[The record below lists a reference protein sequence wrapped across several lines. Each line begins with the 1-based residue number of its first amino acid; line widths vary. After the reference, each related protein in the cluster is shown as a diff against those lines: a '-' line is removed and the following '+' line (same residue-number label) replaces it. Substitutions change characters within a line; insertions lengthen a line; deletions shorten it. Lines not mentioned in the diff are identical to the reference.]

1 MKNLNN
7 LKKTN
12 SKSLNP
18 KLLIYHSQPRFK
30 FWTWSELSRLTG
42 QNQQQIINQFKPENK
57 TELQNLDPFGLLIY
71 NHKNYNKAYT
81 EIINNNYPK
90 PEAFEI
96 ITNQHGIAPR
106 FVHNHHSPYNC
117 YLTNNTDWFW
127 KQKWLAK
134 HKSVLFAV
142 PFVNNIFLAC
152 SVASQVSSEDS
163 DVDLLIQVTPN
174 TVWIVKIYFAIISK
188 VLKYYDFNWFL
199 GMWLLVSGQKTELE
213 NLKHSTLVG
222 KIKLDFGMVFEDWSV
237 VETIYADKER
247 HYSIWNN
254 IDLKNNLNYF
264 EPLLTKV
271 VATILKFIFII
282 LIPPLTIIGLIH
294 YFWQFR
300 HNKNN
305 PNMVV
310 RWAIYSQYNVI
321 Y

>member
-1 MKNLNN
+1 MKNLEQIKPK
-7 LKKTN
+7 L
-12 SKSLNP
+12 LNP

-30 FWTWSELSRLTG
+30 FWTWSELNRLTG
-42 QNQQQIINQFKPENK
+42 QNQQQILDQFKPKDK
-57 TELQNLDPFGLLIY
+57 TEIQNLDPFGLLVY

-81 EIINNNYPK
+81 EILNSNYPN
-90 PEAFEI
+90 PQAFEI

-106 FVHNHHSPYNC
+106 FVHNHHSPYHS

-152 SVASQVSSEDS
+152 SVASQISSEDS
-163 DVDLLIQVTPN
+163 DVDLLIQVKPN

-213 NLKHSTLVG
+213 NLKRSTLVG

-237 VETIYADKER
+237 VEEIYADKER

-264 EPLLTKV
+264 EPLSTKV
-271 VATILKFIFII
+271 VAIILKFIFVI
-282 LIPPLTIIGLIH
+282 LIPLLTIIGLIH
-294 YFWQFR
+294 YFWQLK

-310 RWAIYSQYNVI
+310 RWTIYSQYNVI